1 MRKVTCY
8 AWGHPGD
15 WEGIC
20 VDFDLP
26 AQGVSLE
33 EVRSELNDA
42 IETYLE
48 YVGELPEKERARF
61 LNRKVPLGLRLRLA
75 LLHRVFVLRDAL
87 KLRPDGRG
95 LARTEFVVT
104 AS

>member
-1 MRKVTCY
+1 MRKATCY
-8 AWGHPGD
+8 AWGRPGD

-26 AQGVSLE
+26 AQGSSLE

-48 YVGELPEKERARF
+48 YVAELPENEQARF
-61 LNRKVPLGLRLRLA
+61 LNRKVPLRLRLRLA
-75 LLHRVFVLRDAL
+75 FLHRAFAL
-87 KLRPDGRG
+87 MNWLN
-95 LARTEFVVT
+95 LRTEGKGIARAGFVVS
-104 AS
+104 AL